1 MNATEHAAQIRS
13 TLKKAHGWSSRQV
26 SIRAEYF
33 SMGSSIDV
41 IVKDPAIPLPA
52 VTAVAERAET
62 IRRCEVSG
70 EILSGGNRYVSVRYS
85 HEAQAT
91 IGARYVEAVQRAIDA
106 VTPGSSG
113 LEPIGDTGF
122 LVGRPN
128 AWLLTLWRSDAAGCL
143 GQHTGA
149 QSIAETIGN
158 LIVARNGAE
167 KETAS

>member
-1 MNATEHAAQIRS
+1 MNATEYAAQIRS

-26 SIRAEYF
+26 SVRSEYF

-41 IVKDPAIPLPA
+41 IVKDPAIPLP
-52 VTAVAERAET
+52 VVKAVAEQAES

-85 HEAQAT
+85 HEAQQT
-91 IGARYVEAVQRAIDA
+91 IGARYIEAVQKAVEAV
-106 VTPGSSG
+106 TPASSR

-128 AWLLTLWRSDAAGCL
+128 AWLLTLWGPDSAGCL
-143 GQHTGA
+143 GQHNGP
-149 QSIAETIGN
+149 QSLAETIGA
-158 LIVARNGAE
+158 LIVAREA
-167 KETAS
+167 A